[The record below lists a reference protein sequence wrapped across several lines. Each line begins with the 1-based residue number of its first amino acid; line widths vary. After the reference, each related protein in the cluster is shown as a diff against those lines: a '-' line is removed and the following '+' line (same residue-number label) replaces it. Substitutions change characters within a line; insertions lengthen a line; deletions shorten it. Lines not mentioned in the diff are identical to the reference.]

1 MEVCPLLF
9 PYGNV
14 NCWEIVSLASLLSSG
29 LQSFFVSTLFT
40 VKISKTNSA
49 LPTVFTHSHSAR
61 HKAQFNHFFFHKWDF
76 TFCFDKINYRSRLS
90 LSSSLL
96 AAFISRLPRVSM
108 RVSALKNA
116 SALLLLPLRSPGF
129 SRRPA
134 GWQLPHRISW
144 RLKGPHTLRVLHARV
159 ILLLGFFGGWDC
171 LQPQVFSLWQFLPS
185 RTSKQISSMSVKA
198 VECY

>member
-1 MEVCPLLF
+1 MLIVGKLSHWPLCSHLVRSNFLSPLF
-9 PYGNV
+9 
-14 NCWEIVSLASLLSSG
+14 SQLKS
-29 LQSFFVSTLFT
+29 
-40 VKISKTNSA
+40 VK
-49 LPTVFTHSHSAR
+49 PTVHFQPYLLTAIQPDTKHSSIT
-61 HKAQFNHFFFHKWDF
+61 FFFHKWDF

-116 SALLLLPLRSPGF
+116 SALLLLPLGSPGF
-129 SRRPA
+129 SRHPA

-144 RLKGPHTLRVLHARV
+144 RLKGPHTLHVLHARV

-171 LQPQVFSLWQFLPS
+171 LQPQVFSFWQFLPS